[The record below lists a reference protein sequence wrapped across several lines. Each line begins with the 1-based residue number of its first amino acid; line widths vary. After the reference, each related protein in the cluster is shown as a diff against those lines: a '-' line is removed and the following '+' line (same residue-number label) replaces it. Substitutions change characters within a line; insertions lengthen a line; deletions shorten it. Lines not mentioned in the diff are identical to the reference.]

1 MRHPS
6 LWLSAVTSISSAALL
21 VSVGAGTPA
30 LGQPV
35 TDAAATAEIAS
46 VDQPNILII
55 NLDDLRAT
63 GTLPAM
69 PRVQSYFQQGGRT
82 YTRSYATTPLC
93 SPSRASLFT
102 GRYGHNNGVTGNGL
116 DAEIAA
122 LDQSA
127 MFQGYLQ
134 AAGYNTAMAGK
145 FMNTVPLSR
154 SPRFWDRWAFTTG
167 GYQNISYNVNGTV
180 RRISGYYSDVLG
192 NYAISD
198 LNEFERQDA
207 EPWLLYIAPQAP
219 HSPSIPSSKYA
230 SAPVPA
236 WTYPPSFNEAD
247 VSDKPSSVR
256 WRGLLNTSSVEQTR
270 TQHLRTI
277 MSVNDLVGRVVD
289 EISRLGED
297 GRTLAIFTSDNGYMW
312 GEHRIVDKRFPYTES
327 EAVPLLV
334 RWPGHV
340 TPGTVDNR
348 LVSNVDIMPTLLEA
362 AGVSPQLRYPLDGL
376 SLFSPTPRTQLLI
389 EYGRTLDAP
398 LPPWASVL
406 TTANQYTEWYTKDT
420 GALTARE
427 FYVFGSDPYQ
437 LVNLFRD
444 GNAAN
449 DPSIAVWGPR
459 LAALR
464 GCVGVACVVTG
475 AGRSAPGR

>member
-192 NYAISD
+192 NYAVSD
-198 LNEFERQDA
+198 LNEFEQQDA

-219 HSPSIPSSKYA
+219 HSPSTPSARYA
-230 SAPVPA
+230 SARVM
-236 WTYPPSFNEAD
+236 SMC
-247 VSDKPSSVR
+247 VSR
-256 WRGLLNTSSVEQTR
+256 
-270 TQHLRTI
+270 
-277 MSVNDLVGRVVD
+277 
-289 EISRLGED
+289 
-297 GRTLAIFTSDNGYMW
+297 
-312 GEHRIVDKRFPYTES
+312 
-327 EAVPLLV
+327 
-334 RWPGHV
+334 
-340 TPGTVDNR
+340 
-348 LVSNVDIMPTLLEA
+348 
-362 AGVSPQLRYPLDGL
+362 
-376 SLFSPTPRTQLLI
+376 
-389 EYGRTLDAP
+389 
-398 LPPWASVL
+398 
-406 TTANQYTEWYTKDT
+406 
-420 GALTARE
+420 
-427 FYVFGSDPYQ
+427 
-437 LVNLFRD
+437 
-444 GNAAN
+444 
-449 DPSIAVWGPR
+449 
-459 LAALR
+459 
-464 GCVGVACVVTG
+464 
-475 AGRSAPGR
+475 

>member
-1 MRHPS
+1 MRHPA

-21 VSVGAGTPA
+21 VGVGAGAPA
-30 LGQPV
+30 VGQAV
-35 TDAAATAEIAS
+35 ADAAPTAAVAS
-46 VDQPNILII
+46 ADQPNILIF

-63 GTLPAM
+63 GTLAAM
-69 PRVQSYFQQGGRT
+69 PRVQSWFQQGGRT
-82 YTRSYATTPLC
+82 FTQSYATTPLC

-127 MFQGYLQ
+127 MFQGYLH
-134 AAGYNTAMAGK
+134 AAGYHTAMAGK

-154 SPRFWDRWAFTTG
+154 SPKFWDRWAFTTG

-180 RRISGYYSDVLG
+180 RKIAGYYSDVLG
-192 NYAISD
+192 SYAVGD
-198 LNEFERQDA
+198 LQQFEQQDA
-207 EPWLLYIAPQAP
+207 EPWLLYVAPQAP
-219 HSPSIPSSKYA
+219 HAPSTPSATYA
-230 SAPVPA
+230 NAAVPA

-247 VSDKPSSVR
+247 VSDKPGRVR
-256 WRGLLNTSSVEQTR
+256 WRGLLNATSVEQTR
-270 TQHLRTI
+270 KQHLRTV

-289 EISRLGED
+289 EVARLGEED
-297 GRTLAIFTSDNGYMW
+297 RTLAIFTSDNGYLW
-312 GEHRIVDKRFPYTES
+312 GEHRILDKRFPYAES

-340 TPGTVDNR
+340 TPGSVDDR
-348 LVSNVDIMPTLLEA
+348 LVSNVDILPTLLEA
-362 AGVSPQLRYPLDGL
+362 AGLTPPLTHPLDGV
-376 SLFSPTPRTQLLI
+376 SLFSPTPRTQLLL
-389 EYGRTLDAP
+389 EYGRSLDAP

-406 TTANQYTEWYTKDT
+406 TRTSQYTEWYAGDT
-420 GALTARE
+420 GALVERE
-427 FYVFGSDPYQ
+427 SYDLAADPYQ

-444 GNAAN
+444 GNPAN
-449 DPSIAVWGPR
+449 DPSTAVWGPR

-464 GCVGVACVVTG
+464 GCVGAACVVTG
-475 AGRSAPGR
+475 GAG